1 MAQFYR
7 NLLKSE
13 IRESSDKKITTRIL
27 ADLDFKEVLANRWL
41 WLADPN
47 DRSIGEVYVNFSN
60 EGDCDIE
67 ARSMNSAAR
76 FGNSYINVNADLDRL
91 LMIVE
96 LLNI

>member
-7 NLLKSE
+7 NLLKLE
-13 IRESSDKKITTRIL
+13 IRDSANKVITTRIL
-27 ADLDFKEVLANRWL
+27 ADLDFKEVLTNRWL

-47 DRSIGEVYVNFSN
+47 DRSMGEVYVNFSN

-67 ARSMNSAAR
+67 ARSMNGAAR
-76 FGNSYINVNADLDRL
+76 FGNRYINVNADLDRL